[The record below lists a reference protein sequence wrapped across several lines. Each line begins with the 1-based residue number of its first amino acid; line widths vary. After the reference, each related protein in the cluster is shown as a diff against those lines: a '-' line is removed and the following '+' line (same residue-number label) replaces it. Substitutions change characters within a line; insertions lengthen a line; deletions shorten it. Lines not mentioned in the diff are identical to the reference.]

1 MRLVWGEN
9 VTGSSKALLSNVSLF
24 HRWREL
30 PFELMLIVNDL
41 KL

>member
-9 VTGSSKALLSNVSLF
+9 VTGSSKALLSNVSPF
-24 HRWREL
+24 HRWQEL
-30 PFELMLIVNDL
+30 PLSFMLIVNDL